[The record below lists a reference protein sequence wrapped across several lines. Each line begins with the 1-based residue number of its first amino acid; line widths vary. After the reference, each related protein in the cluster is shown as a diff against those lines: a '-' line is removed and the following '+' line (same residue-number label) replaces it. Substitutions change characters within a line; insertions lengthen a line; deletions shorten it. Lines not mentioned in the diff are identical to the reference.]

1 MNIVILDDDRT
12 SLLLLK
18 TYVGTLHGCEPVTFT
33 RPAES
38 LEWCTNH
45 DPDLIIV
52 DYLMPEMNGVEFTR
66 KFRSIAGNS
75 DVPVVMVTG
84 SDERELRH
92 RALATGINDFLTKP
106 VDHIELTTRMRNM
119 LALRTSQ
126 KGLAERAEL
135 LAERE
140 RETLL
145 CLGRAAQRRDP
156 ETHEH
161 IVRVSHYSHL
171 IAAEMG
177 LPDPEAELLLL
188 ASPLHD
194 VGKLGV
200 PDRILHKPGPLTA
213 AEYEL
218 MKQHTLIGAEILGQ
232 SNSPILQAGAE
243 IALTHH
249 ERIDGSG
256 YPNGLKGADIP
267 LFGRIVAV
275 ADAFDALTSA
285 RPYKEAW
292 KVDSAFAYIR
302 ERAGSHFDPVCVDAF
317 LGRVDEVKSVKAR
330 HPDPDSALD
339 VSAA

>member
-18 TYVGTLHGCEPVTFT
+18 TYVGTLLGCQPVTFT

-38 LEWCTNH
+38 LEWCTKH

-84 SDERELRH
+84 SEERELRN

-119 LALRTSQ
+119 LALRASQ

-161 IVRVSHYSHL
+161 IVRMSYYSRL
-171 IAAEMG
+171 IAVEMG
-177 LPDPEAELLLL
+177 LSEADAELVLL

-200 PDRILHKPGPLTA
+200 PDRILHKPGPLTP
-213 AEYEL
+213 AEFEV
-218 MKQHTLIGAEILGQ
+218 MKQHTVIGAEILGQ

-243 IALTHH
+243 IALAHH
-249 ERIDGSG
+249 ERVDGSG
-256 YPNGLKGADIP
+256 YPKGLAGENIP

-292 KVDSAFAYIR
+292 TVDSAVAYIR
-302 ERAGSHFDPVCVDAF
+302 EHAGSHFDRICVEAF
-317 LGRVDEVKSVKAR
+317 LGRMDEVKALR
-330 HPDPDSALD
+330 AQHPDPDNALD